1 MNRIVILGSAYS
13 IPSLDQDNSHFVIE
27 AGKRV
32 ILVDCASNPVA
43 RLQKAKVP
51 LENLT
56 DVILTHFHPDHVYG
70 LPLLLM
76 DLWLLKRKSALTI
89 HGLKTTLD
97 RAKQMMAAFDWEE
110 WPGFYPV
117 EFNVIDGKKL
127 EKVINDNLLV
137 IQARTVK
144 HLIPTIGLRMDFKD
158 SRKVVAYSCDTEPC
172 PEVLELA
179 KQADILIQEAAGK
192 APGHTS
198 SEQAGILA
206 TNAGVKALYLI
217 HYPPNTNPMKLIGEA
232 RSKFNGLVFLARDF
246 LEIEI

>member
-13 IPSLDQDNSHFVIE
+13 ISSIDLDNSHFAIE

-43 RLQKAKVP
+43 RLQKAKLP
-51 LENLT
+51 LDHLT
-56 DVILTHFHPDHVYG
+56 DVVLTHFHPDHVYG

-76 DLWLLKRKSALTI
+76 DLWLMKRKSSLTI

-97 RAKQMMAAFDWEE
+97 RAKQMMSAFDWEE
-110 WPGFYPV
+110 WPGMFPV
-117 EFNVIDGKKL
+117 EFDVVDGDKL
-127 EKVINDNLLV
+127 EEIIVGDMLV
-137 IQARTVK
+137 IKARTVK
-144 HLIPTIGLRMDFKD
+144 HLIPTIGLRIDFKD
-158 SRKVVAYSCDTEPC
+158 SRKIVAYSCDTEPC

-179 KQADILIQEAAGK
+179 KQADILIQESAGK

-198 SEQAGILA
+198 SEQAGTLA
-206 TNAGVKALYLI
+206 TNAGVKVLYLI
-217 HYPPNTNPMKLIGEA
+217 HYPPSMNPMKLIGEA

-246 LEIEI
+246 LEIGI